1 MPPFF
6 VAIGLPSPR
15 EELSTYPQPL
25 CHNGLKHKSY
35 IISMGY
41 HYHEDFT
48 YAKTG
53 SNRQKIDNVGQKIF
67 LANELGGVLGVYF
80 S

>member
-1 MPPFF
+1 
-6 VAIGLPSPR
+6 
-15 EELSTYPQPL
+15 
-25 CHNGLKHKSY
+25 
-35 IISMGY
+35 MGY

-48 YAKTG
+48 YAKTR

-67 LANELGGVLGVYF
+67 LANEFGGVLGVYF